1 MKAILEIDC
10 KVSSN
15 ETVEYIKEINN
26 LSDIQCLSRDF
37 EVNSL
42 VGTGNTKVFAKDT
55 LDIDQTDNL
64 VEIMKTD
71 LKITNRETKISYNKV
86 LIKSDLQIKLIYL
99 TDDNRINMKEATIPI
114 VGFIDLPN
122 ISEEHSCDVKYE
134 IKNIIIKPNNVEE
147 HSIYVE
153 AEIQVYCE
161 AYENKNLQ
169 IIQDLYSPTL
179 DLNFTQKNIKVMKKK
194 TNKTTNL
201 QYKRKTNYT

>member
-179 DLNFTQKNIKVMKKK
+179 DLNFTQKNIKVMQKK